1 MHKKNISIA
10 LAFLGATVAIGC
22 GATVAFAQEGGMP
35 PSPSSSGGSGFTS
48 PSSEPMIQ
56 PAPRMEPVPMMDGG
70 GGNMPPPPER
80 PNVGLP
86 SDGRMAPFSPRGD
99 FRQEQKPYP
108 ASEAEV
114 RARVTEDMTR
124 KITEQMTEKIR
135 SRYEG
140 QRHPSSGE
148 MMQNQQGR
156 TASPE
161 RQRGE
166 PFEGE
171 RFMPPSQGKGQPFMG
186 GGDFRPPSQGSG
198 QPFEDGGFG
207 PPGNFGPGGG
217 GREFGPSGFGG
228 SWGPGGDGEGGG
240 FSGPS
245 EEEMGQMMEERE
257 KQMKMQQ
264 LAQMRRGFGGMES
277 GLRQVKKVI
286 DRLIKKGV
294 AVPQEYVSLVD
305 DLTRAVEVVKNAED
319 FDETVEAAM
328 EVLQEKGPELGD
340 IGPRLGML
348 EQWPKVLSQAEK
360 QVKRLESVLAKT
372 KKRKGTAEYADI
384 VAKVEAR
391 VGGIRSRYEEIRRAG
406 ESGDFEEAM
415 DSMQEFFEDIGDAH
429 REVGV
434 LDQLGNIA
442 KMIRSGEKEIA
453 SFEKQVKRLEKRGIN
468 ASSVTALIAEGRA
481 KLAELKALGKNADA
495 EPEDFFAIMQELDE
509 LRQRAT
515 DEFNLL
521 QGRGASQ
528 EGAVI
533 RSLIELREG
542 R

>member
-1 MHKKNISIA
+1 
-10 LAFLGATVAIGC
+10 
-22 GATVAFAQEGGMP
+22 
-35 PSPSSSGGSGFTS
+35 
-48 PSSEPMIQ
+48 
-56 PAPRMEPVPMMDGG
+56 
-70 GGNMPPPPER
+70 
-80 PNVGLP
+80 
-86 SDGRMAPFSPRGD
+86 
-99 FRQEQKPYP
+99 
-108 ASEAEV
+108 
-114 RARVTEDMTR
+114 
-124 KITEQMTEKIR
+124 
-135 SRYEG
+135 
-140 QRHPSSGE
+140 
-148 MMQNQQGR
+148 
-156 TASPE
+156 
-161 RQRGE
+161 
-166 PFEGE
+166 
-171 RFMPPSQGKGQPFMG
+171 MPPSQGKGQPFMG